1 MSSSKREE
9 ARALP
14 ELVPRGKGDRGGG
27 GGGGV
32 NERRARVGDR

>member
-9 ARALP
+9 ALP

-27 GGGGV
+27 GGGV

>member
-27 GGGGV
+27 GGGV